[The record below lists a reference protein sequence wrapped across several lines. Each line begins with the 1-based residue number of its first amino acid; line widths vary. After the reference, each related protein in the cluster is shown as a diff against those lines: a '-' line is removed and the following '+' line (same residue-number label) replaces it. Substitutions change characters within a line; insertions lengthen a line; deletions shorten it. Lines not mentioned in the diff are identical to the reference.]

1 MNDHR
6 GKRSYTSFLLHDDT
20 DCMPLPHATLYA
32 PDKRNLLGPTI
43 AATSFANAWATTE
56 RFFAECTVAE
66 PVDEVRLLYQPESTE
81 DAGLAMIIERYGE
94 LTTPGRKGAGG
105 MWHRPA
111 NELAEVATFV
121 GGLEQAVGTTG
132 PAQILFNRTFR
143 WRDPRT
149 GAAIAHQSATSR
161 EGDAAL
167 GECPCSHVG
176 VKMTSTSTHMTTH
189 LHFPW
194 APDAPE
200 LESLLAALAPLLPFR
215 IRRQFLFD
223 EVPSEDGMR
232 YHVRKARVQRKSV

>member
-1 MNDHR
+1 
-6 GKRSYTSFLLHDDT
+6 
-20 DCMPLPHATLYA
+20 MPLPHATLYA
-32 PDKRNLLGPTI
+32 PDKRNLGGPTI
-43 AATSFANAWATTE
+43 PATSFANAWATTE

-66 PVDEVRLLYQPESTE
+66 PPDEARLLYQPETTD
-81 DAGLAMIIERYGE
+81 DAGLAMIVERYGE

-105 MWHRPA
+105 MWRRPA
-111 NELAEVATFV
+111 EELAEVATFV
-121 GGLEQAVGTTG
+121 SGLEQAVGTTG

-161 EGDAAL
+161 DGHAKL
-167 GECPCSHVG
+167 GECPCSHVL

-194 APDAPE
+194 APGAPE
-200 LESLLAALAPLLPFR
+200 LDSLLAALAPLLPFR

-223 EVPSEDGMR
+223 EVPNEDGTGYR
-232 YHVRKARVQRKSV
+232 IKKAKLR

>member
-1 MNDHR
+1 
-6 GKRSYTSFLLHDDT
+6 
-20 DCMPLPHATLYA
+20 MPLPHATLYA
-32 PDKRNLLGPTI
+32 PDKRNLFGPTI
-43 AATSFANAWATTE
+43 PATSFANAWATIE

-66 PVDEVRLLYQPESTE
+66 PPDEVRLLYQPESTE
-81 DAGLAMIIERYGE
+81 DAGLALIVEHYGE

-111 NELAEVATFV
+111 EELAEVATFV
-121 GGLEQAVGTTG
+121 AGLEQAVGTTG

-149 GAAIAHQSATSR
+149 GAAIVHQSATSR

-167 GECPCSHVG
+167 GECPCSHVL
-176 VKMTSTSTHMTTH
+176 VTMTSASTHMTTH

-194 APDAPE
+194 APGDPE
-200 LESLLAALAPLLPFR
+200 LASLLAALAPLLPFK

-223 EVPSEDGMR
+223 EMPNEDGTR
-232 YHVRKARVQRKSV
+232 YRVRKAKLR